1 MNEKEFFKKWVEAL
15 RSGKYKQT
23 TNGLYDDYAKHMLQQ
38 KEISLE
44 TINNYA
50 SLYEENMYNN
60 IGE

>member
-1 MNEKEFFKKWVEAL
+1 MKKSFFKKWVEAL